1 MSTMHEALGPCPRPV
16 PSPRPDLETIAFD
29 WDRGGWNNIVMGVE
43 VMVCLARMFDRALV
57 MPDAAKWYFLSGET
71 HLFDFYDEAT
81 FKSFV
86 PTSQP
91 KAGTEWIAKGKF
103 FKDGVLDLDEIRK
116 HREADHWVFPKD
128 TRMFS
133 YFPLAFTQPKPALRR
148 SLLRLWSLTFGPIA
162 ARKATALS
170 RRNNALIRNSLRIRS
185 ELIDKAIELLDE
197 HDLRTGEFVALHVRR
212 NDFQYEEVLER
223 RCDDIADH
231 VTKDT
236 GPEKPILIL
245 SDVYD
250 QELID
255 CIRSR
260 GNRVVCWSQ
269 KEHEGKKVKS
279 NRNDAF
285 YSETVSKEGIV
296 LDMLCAAAAAR
307 FHGSPSS
314 TFSSRIALWRG
325 LLSRIDPRIDDTLH
339 YTMPFTDDEFGTAK
353 YWWSA
358 VDRSYWA

>member
-1 MSTMHEALGPCPRPV
+1 
-16 PSPRPDLETIAFD
+16 
-29 WDRGGWNNIVMGVE
+29 MGVE
-43 VMVCLARMFDRALV
+43 IMVCLASMFDRALV
-57 MPDAAKWYFLSGET
+57 IPEAAKWYLLEGET

-81 FKSFV
+81 FRSLV

-91 KAGTEWIAKGKF
+91 KSGTVWVAKGKF
-103 FKDGVLDLDEIRK
+103 IRDGILDLEEIRK
-116 HREADHWVFPKD
+116 HRGADHWVFPKD

-133 YFPLAFTQPKPALRR
+133 YFPLAFRTPKPALRR
-148 SLLRLWSLTFGPIA
+148 SLLLLWSWTIGRIEA
-162 ARKATALS
+162 QRARNLS
-170 RRNNALIRNSLRIRS
+170 RANNALIRDALRIRS
-185 ELIDKAIELLDE
+185 DLIDKAIELLDE

-223 RCDDIADH
+223 TCDDIADH
-231 VTKDT
+231 VTKDNS
-236 GPEKPILIL
+236 PAKPVLIL

-255 CIRSR
+255 CFRSR
-260 GNRVVCWSQ
+260 GHRVVCWSQ
-269 KEHEGKKVKS
+269 KEHEGTKVKS

-285 YSETVSKEGIV
+285 YSETVDKEGVV

-325 LLSRIDPRIDDTLH
+325 LLSRGDPRIDDTLR
-339 YTMPFTDDEFGTAK
+339 YTMPFDDDQFGTAK

-358 VDRSYWA
+358 VDKRFWT